1 MNIAEILK
9 RQPSGTKLYSVLHGS
24 EVEFVKVDESLDKT
38 IIVREHSTSKGLD
51 YFFPDGS
58 FRKGGECMLFPSK
71 DKREWKNLTL
81 GLKPF
86 DRVLAKE
93 LKDDFWEIEFFSDY
107 TGKKEKPYMCLTG
120 VYEYCIPYEG
130 NEKYLGKT
138 ENPK

>member
-9 RQPSGTKLYSVLHGS
+9 RMPSGTKIYSSLHGA
-24 EVEFVKVDESLDKT
+24 EVELVEVTEDKRQL
-38 IIVREHSTSKGLD
+38 IITKQHSTSLATD
-51 YFFPDGS
+51 TFFPDGS

-71 DKREWKNLTL
+71 DEREWQNISL

-93 LKDDFWEIEFFSDY
+93 TKDDYWEIEFFSSY
-107 TGKKEKPYMCLTG
+107 TGKKEQPYMCLMGT
-120 VYEYCIPYEG
+120 YEYCIPFEG

-138 ENPK
+138 ENPE

>member
-9 RQPSGTKLYSVLHGS
+9 RLPSGTKLYSVLHGI
-24 EVEFVKVDESLDKT
+24 EVEFLKVDESLEKP
-38 IIVREHSTSKGLD
+38 IVVREHSTSKGLD

-58 FRKGGECMLFPSK
+58 YRKGGECMLFPSK
-71 DKREWKNLTL
+71 DEKEWSDLVI

-93 LKDDFWEIEFFSDY
+93 HKDDFWEIEFFNYY
-107 TGKKEKPYMCLTG
+107 TDDKEKPYMCLMGT
-120 VYEYCIPYEG
+120 YEYCIPYEG

-138 ENPK
+138 ENPE